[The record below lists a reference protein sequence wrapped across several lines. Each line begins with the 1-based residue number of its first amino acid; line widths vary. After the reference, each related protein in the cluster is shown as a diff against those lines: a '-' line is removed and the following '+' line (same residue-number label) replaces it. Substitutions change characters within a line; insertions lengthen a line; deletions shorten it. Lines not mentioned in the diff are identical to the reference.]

1 MICTTT
7 ERPLL
12 PGFSFRAIGVAWLL
26 ACTGGAAEE
35 AAKPSTFDTES
46 IRFFENEIRPIL
58 AENCL
63 DCHSGTKAKLGL
75 QLNHRRGWIKGS
87 DYRPVVNL
95 ENPAE
100 SLVLHAIS
108 HTPGK
113 KVKSM
118 PYEKEKISNE
128 SIAKISRWIEMGL
141 PWPET
146 PGEAEEDPRNHWSFQ
161 PVKPPM
167 IPEGVHPIDHL
178 IGEAQKNTGVAPAE
192 KADRATLYRRAH
204 LALLGLPPKFGEL
217 SAFVAD
223 SRPDAEAWPA
233 LLKKLMKSPH
243 YGERWARLWMDV
255 ARYSDTKG
263 YEAGGR
269 ERRFMY
275 SYTYRDWLIQSFNE
289 DMPYDQFLRYQL
301 AAEQLVDWN
310 KPEKKHLAAMG
321 FLSISKNGRSELIID
336 DRIDT
341 TFRGMMAL
349 TVACARCHDHK
360 SDPIPTRD
368 YYSLYSVFSNSL
380 EVGTPTIGEP
390 KSGPEYEKYL
400 KDLAKQKKVV
410 EDFLKPKLDQIAK
423 ENPKLASDRTQLMTK
438 LDRAARRELQ
448 NKQRVVDKFVAD
460 SQMEPA
466 KAIILKQK
474 EKPSGHA
481 VLIRGNP
488 ARRGEPV
495 KRHFLSVL
503 TSDPQPIYESG
514 GRLEMAKD
522 ISKADNPLTTRNIV
536 NRVWMWHFGEGI
548 VRSVDDFGIMGE
560 RPDHPELLDFLAHWF
575 VENGWSVKKLHQ
587 LILTS
592 RTWQQQ
598 SHNSQEEKNRI
609 ADAENRLLWKF
620 DSRRLELEQMRDSIL
635 EVAGSLSDEMY
646 GHPVRILEKPY
657 STRRSVYA
665 FIDRQNLNP
674 IFRNFD
680 FSNPQE
686 STGKRPNTTIPMQ
699 ALFTMNS
706 EFVQNQA
713 AILGEKAQSQK
724 DGVGWLHRSVF
735 ASEPTE
741 NDRILADS
749 FLTAFESESSALGP
763 RQTNTEW
770 SYGWGSIDFK
780 SGRVKFQPFPYWTGD
795 SWQIEKE
802 YPIKNSPLSYLHARA
817 GATHPGH
824 TNNESV
830 VYKWRA
836 PHGMTVS
843 IRGVLE
849 RSSVGK
855 GNGVRVLIASE
866 SSGILFD
873 RVLDPSGSKLVTSLQ
888 DVTLAKNENLYFLVD
903 PHENNSSF
911 DSVRW
916 SPQVFDQSGAWPKS
930 GLAETF
936 SGPATPATPW
946 GAYAHALLNTNRFLF
961 IQ

>member
-1 MICTTT
+1 M
-7 ERPLL
+7 
-12 PGFSFRAIGVAWLL
+12 
-26 ACTGGAAEE
+26 GAALLFACSMGAAKE
-35 AAKPSTFDTES
+35 AEKPSTFDTDS

-63 DCHSGTKAKLGL
+63 ECHSGTKAKVGL

-95 ENPAE
+95 ETPAE
-100 SLVLHAIS
+100 SLVIHAIS

-113 KVKSM
+113 NVKPM
-118 PYEKEKISNE
+118 PYEKEKISDE
-128 SIAKISRWIEMGL
+128 SIAKISQWIEMGL

-146 PGEAEEDPRNHWSFQ
+146 PGEAVEDPRDHWSFQ
-161 PVKPPM
+161 PVAPPT
-167 IPEGVHPIDHL
+167 IPEGEHPIDHL
-178 IGEAQKNTGVAPAE
+178 VREAQANAGVIPAD
-192 KADRATLYRRAH
+192 KADRATRYRRAH
-204 LALLGLPPKFGEL
+204 LALLGLPPKFEEL
-217 SAFVAD
+217 NTFVAD
-223 SRPDAEAWPA
+223 PRSDAEAWSA
-233 LLKKLMKSPH
+233 LVTKLMESPH

-269 ERRFMY
+269 ERRFMH
-275 SYTYRDWLIQSFNE
+275 SYTYRDWLIQAFNE
-289 DMPYDQFLRYQL
+289 DMPYDQFLLYQL

-310 KPEKKHLAAMG
+310 KPEKRHLAAMG
-321 FLSISKNGRSELIID
+321 FLTLSKNGRSELIID

-341 TFRGMMAL
+341 TFRGTMAL

-360 SDPIPTRD
+360 SDPIPTKD
-368 YYSLYSVFSNSL
+368 YYSLYSIFSNSL

-400 KDLAKQKKVV
+400 KDLEKQKKVV

-423 ENPKLASDRTQLMTK
+423 ENPELAGDRTRLMTK

-481 VLIRGNP
+481 VFIRGNP
-488 ARRGEPV
+488 ARRGDPV
-495 KRHFLSVL
+495 KRRFLSVL
-503 TSDPQPIYESG
+503 DSDPPQIYESG
-514 GRLEMAKD
+514 GRLDMAKD
-522 ISKADNPLTTRNIV
+522 IAKADNPLTARNIV

-575 VENGWSVKKLHQ
+575 VENGWSIKKLNH

-592 RTWQQQ
+592 EIWQQQ
-598 SHNSQEEKNRI
+598 SRNSQEEKNRI

-620 DSRRLELEQMRDSIL
+620 DSRRLGLEQMRDSIL

-646 GHPVRILEKPY
+646 GHPVRILEKPF
-657 STRRSVYA
+657 SNRRSVYA

-674 IFRNFD
+674 VFRNFD

-699 ALFTMNS
+699 ALFTLNS
-706 EFVQNQA
+706 EFVQDQA
-713 AILGEKAQSQK
+713 ALLGEKAQSHK
-724 DGVGWLHRSVF
+724 DGIGWLHRTVF
-735 ASEPTE
+735 ASEPSE
-741 NDRILADS
+741 GDRILADS
-749 FLTAFESESSALGP
+749 FLTAFESESAALGP

-780 SGRVKFQPFPYWTGD
+780 TGEVNFQPFPHWTGD
-795 SWQIEKE
+795 TWQIQKE
-802 YPIKNSPLSYLHARA
+802 YPIKNNPLSYLHARA

-824 TNNESV
+824 TSNESSI
-830 VYKWRA
+830 YQWRA
-836 PHGMTVS
+836 PEEMTVS
-843 IRGVLE
+843 VRGVLE
-849 RSSVGK
+849 RPSVGK

-873 RVLDPSGSKLVTSLQ
+873 HVLEPSSSKLITSLQ
-888 DVTLAKNENLYFLVD
+888 NITLAKNEQLFFLVD
-903 PHENNSSF
+903 PYENDSSF

-916 SPQVFDQSGAWPKS
+916 SPQVIDESGAWPKS